1 MRWRQRT
8 WCFTID
14 WCIRRCSTTRPPTR
28 SASTPDE
35 VPVKPCADRQPHIHD
50 QMIAHARLGQAVVR
64 LKGGDPFVFG
74 RGGEEMLAL
83 ARAGIP
89 FEVIPGVSSAISVP
103 GSALVPVT
111 HRGVSAAF
119 GVFTAHEASSAA
131 SSSIDWSLAARMP
144 TAVFLMGALR
154 LETIVDHLMRHGRRP
169 DTPAIAIERGTL
181 ADQRIYCGTLADIR
195 EVARDLA
202 TPATLV
208 VGEVVA
214 LRDRSTRCEPAGSA
228 SIRERANRLEGS
240 DLRAACQVS
249 PRSPEPPGSS
259 RLAEPGRSIHR
270 RLKAR
275 QVYTTTQC
283 CRPIVHRRTLARCS

>member
-1 MRWRQRT
+1 MKSAVGKVFLVGAGPGDPELITLRGMRALQAADVVLYDRLVHPALL
-8 WCFTID
+8 D
-14 WCIRRCSTTRPPTR
+14 YAPTHAKRVYAGR
-28 SASTPDE
+28 SPGEA
-35 VPVKPCADRQPHIHD
+35 CADRQPHIHD
-50 QMIAHARLGQAVVR
+50 QMIAYARLGQTIVR

-119 GVFTAHEASSAA
+119 GVFTAHEASSAV

-154 LETIVDHLMRHGRRP
+154 LETIVDHLVRHRRRP

-214 LRDRSTRCEPAGSA
+214 LRHEVLAA
-228 SIRERANRLEGS
+228 SQPRRVLTQRDQLQQSRPRHRAM
-240 DLRAACQVS
+240 
-249 PRSPEPPGSS
+249 
-259 RLAEPGRSIHR
+259 
-270 RLKAR
+270 
-275 QVYTTTQC
+275 TTT
-283 CRPIVHRRTLARCS
+283 

>member
-1 MRWRQRT
+1 MKSAVGKVFLVGAGPGDPELITLRGMRALQAADVVLYDRLVHPALL
-8 WCFTID
+8 D
-14 WCIRRCSTTRPPTR
+14 YAPTHAKRVYAGR
-28 SASTPDE
+28 SPGEA
-35 VPVKPCADRQPHIHD
+35 CADRQPHIHD
-50 QMIAHARLGQAVVR
+50 QMIAYARLGQTIVR

-214 LRDRSTRCEPAGSA
+214 LRDEVLAASQPRQLHPRTTNRSLVAR
-228 SIRERANRLEGS
+228 
-240 DLRAACQVS
+240 CQV
-249 PRSPEPPGSS
+249 
-259 RLAEPGRSIHR
+259 
-270 RLKAR
+270 
-275 QVYTTTQC
+275 
-283 CRPIVHRRTLARCS
+283 